1 MRKWALHN
9 LPNRPNGL
17 VLRAG
22 YHPLPPYSLP
32 GTWGCKSWIIV
43 PSSLSL
49 PELPCH
55 PRTWVTPEPSL
66 TPKAVKE
73 DRCSRDKIQS
83 ARCLAPDFGP
93 HVSRCPL
100 LCSLYNSPS
109 TPPIFPAMYALK
121 RRHLSLIN
129 ETLIG
134 SIYLVLRLFFLL
146 LPFPSRF
153 AVPLAPTNNWIP
165 RDGISGARREGEVR
179 IVIPNQ
185 WRFQRSSSRPQ
196 EFKSSE
202 GHLPLLTEEREVL
215 GELSHLHFRLWDI
228 SYLKRQP
235 SSKV

>member
-1 MRKWALHN
+1 MRKRALHN
-9 LPNRPNGL
+9 LPPWQAKWPCARSWSS
-17 VLRAG
+17 
-22 YHPLPPYSLP
+22 LPSPCSLP

-49 PELPCH
+49 PEFPWH
-55 PRTWVTPEPSL
+55 PRTWVRPEPSL
-66 TPKAVKE
+66 TPKAVEE
-73 DRCSRDKIQS
+73 DQCSRDKIQS

-93 HVSRCPL
+93 HVNRCPL

-165 RDGISGARREGEVR
+165 QDGIHLWQVLMQRERCTMSYMWMCYIWRYVLAQGDKIHES
-179 IVIPNQ
+179 PNLVG
-185 WRFQRSSSRPQ
+185 
-196 EFKSSE
+196 KI
-202 GHLPLLTEEREVL
+202 TL
-215 GELSHLHFRLWDI
+215 G
-228 SYLKRQP
+228 
-235 SSKV
+235 